1 MNQQELNH
9 IIGQPNEINAA
20 SASELI
26 ALCDKYPWFSAPH
39 TLLAHYFARTN
50 DFRKEEW
57 LTRAASRIHSR
68 EWLYYFLQP
77 VSNDLP
83 VGIPV
88 GAALEAMAPEPA
100 AVIEPS
106 EPIILAA
113 EPVIAA
119 AEHIIATPE
128 PFISTVETVI
138 AAPESF
144 ISTAETVIA
153 APEPFISTAEP
164 VIAAAEPIT
173 ESENSMAELSAMQI
187 PELELQTQTKE
198 IQNTI
203 PDKTSI
209 APIDFPAA
217 TVPLFQPA
225 EEYDIAKAMG
235 TTFNFE
241 PVDFNDNNQSSE
253 PLDQPKQTRPYNIE
267 EFLSLGLINNN
278 EANIEAPEPI
288 NPVIVK
294 ASEELDFFD
303 WLETRNTPAAAIPET
318 NKPAK
323 NLDKF
328 GLINQ
333 FIEKQ
338 PSISRPKQEFY
349 SPERA
354 MKRSEEFS
362 TSIVTET
369 LANIFRTQGH
379 FEKAIISYQKLQ
391 LKFPEKSTYF
401 ASLIEQIKKEQ
412 NQ

>member
-9 IIGQPNEINAA
+9 IIQSPSEINAA

-77 VSNDLP
+77 VSSD
-83 VGIPV
+83 IPV
-88 GAALEAMAPEPA
+88 GVSISPALEAMATEPA

-106 EPIILAA
+106 EPIIPAA
-113 EPVIAA
+113 ESVITATGPVIN
-119 AEHIIATPE
+119 ATE
-128 PFISTVETVI
+128 PN
-138 AAPESF
+138 
-144 ISTAETVIA
+144 
-153 APEPFISTAEP
+153 
-164 VIAAAEPIT
+164 T
-173 ESENSMAELSAMQI
+173 ESKNSMAELSAMQI
-187 PELELQTQTKE
+187 PELELQTQIEE

-203 PDKTSI
+203 PDKTSV

-217 TVPLFQPA
+217 TAPLFQPA

-241 PVDFNDNNQSSE
+241 PVEFSENTQSSE
-253 PLDQPKQTRPYNIE
+253 PLDQPKQIRPYNIE
-267 EFLSLGLINNN
+267 EFLSLGLINND
-278 EANIEAPEPI
+278 EVAANLIESNKSDT
-288 NPVIVK
+288 NPSI
-294 ASEELDFFD
+294 EELNFFD
-303 WLETRNTPAAAIPET
+303 WLETKNTYIQSGAYSNSIMNNASSDSSSSAQTPANADSEIA
-318 NKPAK
+318 KPST

-391 LKFPEKSTYF
+391 LKFPEKSAYF

>member
-1 MNQQELNH
+1 
-9 IIGQPNEINAA
+9 
-20 SASELI
+20 LI

-39 TLLAHYFARTN
+39 SLLAHYFARTN

-77 VSNDLP
+77 VSSD
-83 VGIPV
+83 IPV
-88 GAALEAMAPEPA
+88 SISISAALEAMTPEPA

-113 EPVIAA
+113 EPN
-119 AEHIIATPE
+119 
-128 PFISTVETVI
+128 
-138 AAPESF
+138 
-144 ISTAETVIA
+144 
-153 APEPFISTAEP
+153 
-164 VIAAAEPIT
+164 T

-187 PELELQTQTKE
+187 PQLELQS
-198 IQNTI
+198 
-203 PDKTSI
+203 P
-209 APIDFPAA
+209 
-217 TVPLFQPA
+217 VPLFQPA

-267 EFLSLGLINNN
+267 EFLSLGLIDNN
-278 EANIEAPEPI
+278 EENTEAPEPI
-288 NPVIVK
+288 KPAAVK

-303 WLETRNTPAAAIPET
+303 WLEIKNSTTTSTSTSNSDRGSIDQQNLGASTLNATEV
-318 NKPAK
+318 NKPLT

-354 MKRSEEFS
+354 MKRSETFS
-362 TSIVTET
+362 PAIVTET

-379 FEKAIISYQKLQ
+379 FEKAIISYEKLQ
-391 LKFPEKSTYF
+391 LKFPEKSAYF

>member
-113 EPVIAA
+113 EPVTAAPESIIAA
-119 AEHIIATPE
+119 PE

-138 AAPESF
+138 AA
-144 ISTAETVIA
+144 
-153 APEPFISTAEP
+153 AEP
-164 VIAAAEPIT
+164 NT

>member
-1 MNQQELNH
+1 VNQQELNH
-9 IIGQPNEINAA
+9 IIQSPSEINAA

-39 TLLAHYFARTN
+39 SLLAHYFARTN

-77 VSNDLP
+77 VSSD
-83 VGIPV
+83 IPESV
-88 GAALEAMAPEPA
+88 SVSAALEAMAPEPA

-113 EPVIAA
+113 EPVIA
-119 AEHIIATPE
+119 TTE
-128 PFISTVETVI
+128 PN
-138 AAPESF
+138 
-144 ISTAETVIA
+144 
-153 APEPFISTAEP
+153 
-164 VIAAAEPIT
+164 T
-173 ESENSMAELSAMQI
+173 ESENSMAELSSMQI
-187 PELELQTQTKE
+187 PQLELQTPE
-198 IQNTI
+198 
-203 PDKTSI
+203 
-209 APIDFPAA
+209 
-217 TVPLFQPA
+217 PLFQPA

-241 PVDFNDNNQSSE
+241 PVDFNNNNQSLE

-267 EFLSLGLINNN
+267 EFLSLGLIDNN
-278 EANIEAPEPI
+278 EEYTEAPEPI
-288 NPVIVK
+288 KPAVVQ

-303 WLETRNTPAAAIPET
+303 WLEIKNPTTTSTSTSNSDSGSIDQQNQGASTSNATEE
-318 NKPAK
+318 NKPLT

-354 MKRSEEFS
+354 MKRSETFS
-362 TSIVTET
+362 PAIVTET

-379 FEKAIISYQKLQ
+379 FEKAIISYEKLQ
-391 LKFPEKSTYF
+391 LKFPEKSAYF

>member
-9 IIGQPNEINAA
+9 IIQQPNEINAA

-106 EPIILAA
+106 EAII
-113 EPVIAA
+113 IAA
-119 AEHIIATPE
+119 AEAVIATPE
-128 PFISTVETVI
+128 PI
-138 AAPESF
+138 

-153 APEPFISTAEP
+153 ATEPN
-164 VIAAAEPIT
+164 T
-173 ESENSMAELSAMQI
+173 EADNSIAELSAMQI
-187 PELELQTQTKE
+187 PELELQKQTEE

-203 PDKTSI
+203 PDKTSF

-217 TVPLFQPA
+217 TIPLFQPA

-253 PLDQPKQTRPYNIE
+253 PLDQPKQTRPYSLE
-267 EFLSLGLINNN
+267 EFLSLGLINNDEDVEN
-278 EANIEAPEPI
+278 KVESSKSNTDPSI
-288 NPVIVK
+288 
-294 ASEELDFFD
+294 EELNFFD

>member
-113 EPVIAA
+113 EPVTAAPESIIAA
-119 AEHIIATPE
+119 PE

-138 AAPESF
+138 AAPE
-144 ISTAETVIA
+144 
-153 APEPFISTAEP
+153 PN
-164 VIAAAEPIT
+164 T

-203 PDKTSI
+203 PVKTSI

>member
-119 AEHIIATPE
+119 AEPAITAPE
-128 PFISTVETVI
+128 PFISNVETVI
-138 AAPESF
+138 AA
-144 ISTAETVIA
+144 T
-153 APEPFISTAEP
+153 EPN
-164 VIAAAEPIT
+164 T

-209 APIDFPAA
+209 APIDFRAA

>member
-57 LTRAASRIHSR
+57 LTHAASRIHSR

-119 AEHIIATPE
+119 PEPIIATPE

-138 AAPESF
+138 AAPE
-144 ISTAETVIA
+144 
-153 APEPFISTAEP
+153 PN
-164 VIAAAEPIT
+164 T

-187 PELELQTQTKE
+187 PELELQTQTEE

-203 PDKTSI
+203 PVKTSI

-288 NPVIVK
+288 NPVIVE

>member
-9 IIGQPNEINAA
+9 IIQSPSEINAA

-39 TLLAHYFARTN
+39 SLLAHYFARTN

-77 VSNDLP
+77 VSSD
-83 VGIPV
+83 IPV
-88 GAALEAMAPEPA
+88 SVSISAALEAMTPEPA

-113 EPVIAA
+113 EPN
-119 AEHIIATPE
+119 
-128 PFISTVETVI
+128 
-138 AAPESF
+138 
-144 ISTAETVIA
+144 
-153 APEPFISTAEP
+153 
-164 VIAAAEPIT
+164 T

-187 PELELQTQTKE
+187 PQLELQT
-198 IQNTI
+198 
-203 PDKTSI
+203 P
-209 APIDFPAA
+209 
-217 TVPLFQPA
+217 VPLFQPA

-267 EFLSLGLINNN
+267 EFLSLGLIDNN
-278 EANIEAPEPI
+278 EENTEAPEPI
-288 NPVIVK
+288 KPAAVK

-303 WLETRNTPAAAIPET
+303 WLEIKNSTTTSTSTSNSDRGSIDQQNRGASASNATEV
-318 NKPAK
+318 NKPLT

-354 MKRSEEFS
+354 MKRSETFS
-362 TSIVTET
+362 PAIVTET

-379 FEKAIISYQKLQ
+379 FEKAIISYEKLQ
-391 LKFPEKSTYF
+391 LKFPEKSAYF

>member
-1 MNQQELNH
+1 VNQQELNH
-9 IIGQPNEINAA
+9 IIQSPSEINAA

-77 VSNDLP
+77 LSSD
-83 VGIPV
+83 IPV
-88 GAALEAMAPEPA
+88 GVSISPALEAMATEPA

-106 EPIILAA
+106 EAIIIPAA
-113 EPVIAA
+113 EPVITATGP
-119 AEHIIATPE
+119 IINATE
-128 PFISTVETVI
+128 PN
-138 AAPESF
+138 
-144 ISTAETVIA
+144 
-153 APEPFISTAEP
+153 
-164 VIAAAEPIT
+164 T
-173 ESENSMAELSAMQI
+173 ESKNSMAELSAMQI
-187 PELELQTQTKE
+187 PELELQTQIEE

-203 PDKTSI
+203 PDKTSV

-217 TVPLFQPA
+217 TAPLFQPA

-241 PVDFNDNNQSSE
+241 PIDFNDNNQSSE
-253 PLDQPKQTRPYNIE
+253 PLDQPKQIRPYNIE
-267 EFLSLGLINNN
+267 EFLSLGLINND
-278 EANIEAPEPI
+278 EVAANLIESNKSDT
-288 NPVIVK
+288 NPSI
-294 ASEELDFFD
+294 EELNFFD
-303 WLETRNTPAAAIPET
+303 WLETKNTYIQSGAYSNSIMNNASSDSSSSAQTPANADSEIA
-318 NKPAK
+318 KPST

-391 LKFPEKSTYF
+391 LKFPEKSAYF

>member
-106 EPIILAA
+106 EPIILA
-113 EPVIAA
+113 
-119 AEHIIATPE
+119 PE
-128 PFISTVETVI
+128 P
-138 AAPESF
+138 
-144 ISTAETVIA
+144 VIA
-153 APEPFISTAEP
+153 APEPFISNAET
-164 VIAAAEPIT
+164 VIATPEPNT
-173 ESENSMAELSAMQI
+173 ESDNSMAELSAMQI
-187 PELELQTQTKE
+187 PELELQTQTEE

-203 PDKTSI
+203 PVKTSI

-288 NPVIVK
+288 NPVIVE

-303 WLETRNTPAAAIPET
+303 WLETRNTPATAIPET

>member
-9 IIGQPNEINAA
+9 IIQSPSEINAA

-77 VSNDLP
+77 LSSD
-83 VGIPV
+83 IPV
-88 GAALEAMAPEPA
+88 GVSISPALEAMATEPA

-106 EPIILAA
+106 EAIIIPAA
-113 EPVIAA
+113 EPVITATGP
-119 AEHIIATPE
+119 IINATE
-128 PFISTVETVI
+128 PN
-138 AAPESF
+138 
-144 ISTAETVIA
+144 
-153 APEPFISTAEP
+153 
-164 VIAAAEPIT
+164 T
-173 ESENSMAELSAMQI
+173 ESKNSMAELSAMQI
-187 PELELQTQTKE
+187 PELELQTQIEE

-203 PDKTSI
+203 PDKTSV

-217 TVPLFQPA
+217 TAPLFQPA
-225 EEYDIAKAMG
+225 EEYVIAKAMG

-241 PVDFNDNNQSSE
+241 PIDFNDNNQSSE
-253 PLDQPKQTRPYNIE
+253 PLDQPKQIRPYNIE
-267 EFLSLGLINNN
+267 EFLSLGLINND
-278 EANIEAPEPI
+278 EVAANLIESNKSDT
-288 NPVIVK
+288 NPSI
-294 ASEELDFFD
+294 EELNFFD
-303 WLETRNTPAAAIPET
+303 WLETKNTYIQSGAYSNSIMNNASSDSSSSAQTPANADSEIA
-318 NKPAK
+318 KPST

-391 LKFPEKSTYF
+391 LKFPEKSAYF

>member
-26 ALCDKYPWFSAPH
+26 ALCDKYPWFSASH

-119 AEHIIATPE
+119 AEPAIT
-128 PFISTVETVI
+128 
-138 AAPESF
+138 
-144 ISTAETVIA
+144 
-153 APEPFISTAEP
+153 APEPFISNAET
-164 VIAAAEPIT
+164 VIATPEPNT

-288 NPVIVK
+288 NPVIVE

-303 WLETRNTPAAAIPET
+303 WLETRNTPATAIPET

>member
-9 IIGQPNEINAA
+9 IIQSPSEINAA

-26 ALCDKYPWFSAPH
+26 ALCDTHPWFSAPH
-39 TLLAHYFARTN
+39 SLLAHYFARTN

-77 VSNDLP
+77 VSSD
-83 VGIPV
+83 IPV
-88 GAALEAMAPEPA
+88 SVSISAALEAMTPEPA

-113 EPVIAA
+113 EPN
-119 AEHIIATPE
+119 
-128 PFISTVETVI
+128 
-138 AAPESF
+138 
-144 ISTAETVIA
+144 
-153 APEPFISTAEP
+153 
-164 VIAAAEPIT
+164 T

-187 PELELQTQTKE
+187 PQLELQT
-198 IQNTI
+198 
-203 PDKTSI
+203 P
-209 APIDFPAA
+209 
-217 TVPLFQPA
+217 VPLFQPA

-267 EFLSLGLINNN
+267 EFLSLGLIDNN
-278 EANIEAPEPI
+278 EENTEAPEPI
-288 NPVIVK
+288 KPAAVK

-303 WLETRNTPAAAIPET
+303 WLEIKNSTTTSTSTSNSDRGSIDQQNLGASTLNATEV
-318 NKPAK
+318 NKPLT

-333 FIEKQ
+333 FIENQ

-354 MKRSEEFS
+354 MKRSETFS
-362 TSIVTET
+362 PAIVTET

-379 FEKAIISYQKLQ
+379 FEKAIISYEKLQ
-391 LKFPEKSTYF
+391 LKFPEKSAYF

>member
-119 AEHIIATPE
+119 AEPTIATPE

-138 AAPESF
+138 AA
-144 ISTAETVIA
+144 
-153 APEPFISTAEP
+153 AEP
-164 VIAAAEPIT
+164 NT

-187 PELELQTQTKE
+187 PELELQTQTEE

-203 PDKTSI
+203 PVKTSI

-303 WLETRNTPAAAIPET
+303 WLETRNTPATAIPET

>member
-9 IIGQPNEINAA
+9 IIQSPSEINAA

-26 ALCDKYPWFSAPH
+26 ALCDKHPWFSAPH
-39 TLLAHYFARTN
+39 SLLAHYFARTN

-77 VSNDLP
+77 VSSD
-83 VGIPV
+83 IPV
-88 GAALEAMAPEPA
+88 SVSISAALEAMTPEPA

-113 EPVIAA
+113 EPN
-119 AEHIIATPE
+119 
-128 PFISTVETVI
+128 
-138 AAPESF
+138 
-144 ISTAETVIA
+144 
-153 APEPFISTAEP
+153 
-164 VIAAAEPIT
+164 T

-187 PELELQTQTKE
+187 PQLELQT
-198 IQNTI
+198 
-203 PDKTSI
+203 P
-209 APIDFPAA
+209 
-217 TVPLFQPA
+217 VPLFQPA

-267 EFLSLGLINNN
+267 EFLSLGLIDNN
-278 EANIEAPEPI
+278 EENTEAPEPI
-288 NPVIVK
+288 KPAAVK

-303 WLETRNTPAAAIPET
+303 WLEIKNSTTTSTSTSNSDRGSIDQQNLGASTLNATEV
-318 NKPAK
+318 NKPLT

-354 MKRSEEFS
+354 MKRSETFS
-362 TSIVTET
+362 PAIVTET

-379 FEKAIISYQKLQ
+379 FEKAIISYEKLQ
-391 LKFPEKSTYF
+391 LKFPEKSAYF

>member
-1 MNQQELNH
+1 VNQQELNH
-9 IIGQPNEINAA
+9 IIQSPSEINAA

-39 TLLAHYFARTN
+39 SLLAHYFARTN

-77 VSNDLP
+77 VSSD
-83 VGIPV
+83 IPV
-88 GAALEAMAPEPA
+88 SVSISAALEAMTPEPA

-113 EPVIAA
+113 EPN
-119 AEHIIATPE
+119 
-128 PFISTVETVI
+128 
-138 AAPESF
+138 
-144 ISTAETVIA
+144 
-153 APEPFISTAEP
+153 
-164 VIAAAEPIT
+164 T

-187 PELELQTQTKE
+187 PQLELQT
-198 IQNTI
+198 
-203 PDKTSI
+203 P
-209 APIDFPAA
+209 
-217 TVPLFQPA
+217 VPLFQPA

-267 EFLSLGLINNN
+267 EFLSLGLIDNN
-278 EANIEAPEPI
+278 EENTEAPEPI
-288 NPVIVK
+288 KPAAVK

-303 WLETRNTPAAAIPET
+303 WLEIKNSTTTSTSTSNSDRGSIDQQNQGASTLNATEV
-318 NKPAK
+318 NKPLT

-354 MKRSEEFS
+354 MKRSETFS
-362 TSIVTET
+362 PAIVTET

-379 FEKAIISYQKLQ
+379 FEKAIISYEKLQ
-391 LKFPEKSTYF
+391 LKFPEKSAYF

>member
-9 IIGQPNEINAA
+9 IIQSPSEINAA

-39 TLLAHYFARTN
+39 SLLAHYFARTN

-77 VSNDLP
+77 VSSD
-83 VGIPV
+83 IPV
-88 GAALEAMAPEPA
+88 SVSISAALEAMTPEPA

-113 EPVIAA
+113 EPN
-119 AEHIIATPE
+119 
-128 PFISTVETVI
+128 
-138 AAPESF
+138 
-144 ISTAETVIA
+144 
-153 APEPFISTAEP
+153 
-164 VIAAAEPIT
+164 T

-187 PELELQTQTKE
+187 PQLELQT
-198 IQNTI
+198 
-203 PDKTSI
+203 P
-209 APIDFPAA
+209 
-217 TVPLFQPA
+217 VPLFQPA

-267 EFLSLGLINNN
+267 EFLSLGLIDNN
-278 EANIEAPEPI
+278 EENTEAPEPI
-288 NPVIVK
+288 KPAAVK

-303 WLETRNTPAAAIPET
+303 WLEIKNSTTTSTSTSNSDSGSIDQQNLGASTLNATEV
-318 NKPAK
+318 NKPLT

-328 GLINQ
+328 ELINQ

-354 MKRSEEFS
+354 MKRSETFS
-362 TSIVTET
+362 PAIVTET

-379 FEKAIISYQKLQ
+379 FEKAIISYEKLQ
-391 LKFPEKSTYF
+391 LKFPEKSAYF

>member
-119 AEHIIATPE
+119 AEPAITAPE
-128 PFISTVETVI
+128 PFISTVEI
-138 AAPESF
+138 
-144 ISTAETVIA
+144 VIA
-153 APEPFISTAEP
+153 APEPN
-164 VIAAAEPIT
+164 T

-241 PVDFNDNNQSSE
+241 PVDFSENTQSTE
-253 PLDQPKQTRPYNIE
+253 PVDQPKQTRPYNIE

>member
-1 MNQQELNH
+1 VNQQELNH
-9 IIGQPNEINAA
+9 IIQSPSEINAA

-39 TLLAHYFARTN
+39 SLLAHYFARTN

-77 VSNDLP
+77 VSSH
-83 VGIPV
+83 IPV
-88 GAALEAMAPEPA
+88 SVSVSAALEAMAPEPA

-113 EPVIAA
+113 EPN
-119 AEHIIATPE
+119 
-128 PFISTVETVI
+128 
-138 AAPESF
+138 
-144 ISTAETVIA
+144 
-153 APEPFISTAEP
+153 
-164 VIAAAEPIT
+164 T

-187 PELELQTQTKE
+187 PQLELQT
-198 IQNTI
+198 
-203 PDKTSI
+203 P
-209 APIDFPAA
+209 
-217 TVPLFQPA
+217 VPLFQPA

-241 PVDFNDNNQSSE
+241 PVDFNNNNQSLE

-267 EFLSLGLINNN
+267 EFLSLGLIDNN
-278 EANIEAPEPI
+278 EENTEAPEPI
-288 NPVIVK
+288 KPAIVK

-303 WLETRNTPAAAIPET
+303 WLEIKNSTTTSTSTSNSDRGTIDEQNQGASTLNATEV
-318 NKPAK
+318 NKPLT

-354 MKRSEEFS
+354 MKRSETFS
-362 TSIVTET
+362 PAIVTET

-379 FEKAIISYQKLQ
+379 FEKAIISYEKLQ
-391 LKFPEKSTYF
+391 LKFPEKSAYF

>member
-9 IIGQPNEINAA
+9 IIQQPNEINAA

-106 EPIILAA
+106 EPIILAP

-119 AEHIIATPE
+119 AEPIIATPE
-128 PFISTVETVI
+128 PFISN
-138 AAPESF
+138 
-144 ISTAETVIA
+144 AETVIA
-153 APEPFISTAEP
+153 APEPN
-164 VIAAAEPIT
+164 T

-187 PELELQTQTKE
+187 PELELQTQTEE

-203 PDKTSI
+203 PVKTSI

-288 NPVIVK
+288 NPVIAK

>member
-1 MNQQELNH
+1 VNQQELNH
-9 IIGQPNEINAA
+9 IIQSPSEINAA

-39 TLLAHYFARTN
+39 SLLAHYFARTN

-77 VSNDLP
+77 VSSD
-83 VGIPV
+83 IPV
-88 GAALEAMAPEPA
+88 SVSISAALEAMTPEPA
-100 AVIEPS
+100 AVIEAS

-113 EPVIAA
+113 EPN
-119 AEHIIATPE
+119 
-128 PFISTVETVI
+128 
-138 AAPESF
+138 
-144 ISTAETVIA
+144 
-153 APEPFISTAEP
+153 
-164 VIAAAEPIT
+164 T

-187 PELELQTQTKE
+187 PQLELQT
-198 IQNTI
+198 
-203 PDKTSI
+203 P
-209 APIDFPAA
+209 
-217 TVPLFQPA
+217 VPLFQPA

-267 EFLSLGLINNN
+267 EFLSLGLIDNN
-278 EANIEAPEPI
+278 EENTEAPEPI
-288 NPVIVK
+288 KPAAVK

-303 WLETRNTPAAAIPET
+303 WLEIKNSTTTSTSTSNSDRGSIDQQNLEASTLNATEV
-318 NKPAK
+318 NKPLT

-354 MKRSEEFS
+354 MKRSETFS
-362 TSIVTET
+362 PAIVTET

-379 FEKAIISYQKLQ
+379 FEKAIISYEKLQ
-391 LKFPEKSTYF
+391 LKFPEKSAYF

>member
-88 GAALEAMAPEPA
+88 GAALETMAPEPA

-106 EPIILAA
+106 EPIILAP

-119 AEHIIATPE
+119 AEPAITAPE

-138 AAPESF
+138 AAPE
-144 ISTAETVIA
+144 
-153 APEPFISTAEP
+153 PN
-164 VIAAAEPIT
+164 T

-288 NPVIVK
+288 NPVIVE

>member
-113 EPVIAA
+113 EPVTAAPESIIAA
-119 AEHIIATPE
+119 PE

-138 AAPESF
+138 AA
-144 ISTAETVIA
+144 
-153 APEPFISTAEP
+153 AEP
-164 VIAAAEPIT
+164 AIAAAEPIIAAAEPNT

-203 PDKTSI
+203 PVKTSI

-267 EFLSLGLINNN
+267 EFLSLGLISNDEDVENKVESSKSN
-278 EANIEAPEPI
+278 TDPSI
-288 NPVIVK
+288 
-294 ASEELDFFD
+294 EELNFFD

>member
-138 AAPESF
+138 AAPE
-144 ISTAETVIA
+144 
-153 APEPFISTAEP
+153 PN
-164 VIAAAEPIT
+164 T

>member
-9 IIGQPNEINAA
+9 IIQSPSEINAA

-39 TLLAHYFARTN
+39 SLLAHYFARTN

-77 VSNDLP
+77 VSSD
-83 VGIPV
+83 IPV
-88 GAALEAMAPEPA
+88 SVSISAALEAMTPEPA

-113 EPVIAA
+113 EPN
-119 AEHIIATPE
+119 
-128 PFISTVETVI
+128 
-138 AAPESF
+138 
-144 ISTAETVIA
+144 
-153 APEPFISTAEP
+153 
-164 VIAAAEPIT
+164 T

-187 PELELQTQTKE
+187 PQLELQT
-198 IQNTI
+198 
-203 PDKTSI
+203 P
-209 APIDFPAA
+209 
-217 TVPLFQPA
+217 VPLFQPA

-267 EFLSLGLINNN
+267 EFLSLGLIDNN
-278 EANIEAPEPI
+278 EENTEAPEPI
-288 NPVIVK
+288 KPAAVK

-303 WLETRNTPAAAIPET
+303 WLEIKNSTTTSTSTSNSDRGSIDQQNLGASTLNATEV
-318 NKPAK
+318 NKPLT

-354 MKRSEEFS
+354 MKRSETFS
-362 TSIVTET
+362 PAIVTET

-379 FEKAIISYQKLQ
+379 FEKAIISYEKLQ
-391 LKFPEKSTYF
+391 LKFPEKSAYF

>member
-106 EPIILAA
+106 EPIILAP

-119 AEHIIATPE
+119 AEPIIATPE
-128 PFISTVETVI
+128 PFISN
-138 AAPESF
+138 
-144 ISTAETVIA
+144 AETVIA
-153 APEPFISTAEP
+153 APEPN
-164 VIAAAEPIT
+164 T

-187 PELELQTQTKE
+187 PELELQTQTEE

-203 PDKTSI
+203 PVKTSI

>member
-128 PFISTVETVI
+128 PN
-138 AAPESF
+138 
-144 ISTAETVIA
+144 
-153 APEPFISTAEP
+153 
-164 VIAAAEPIT
+164 T

-187 PELELQTQTKE
+187 PELELQTQTEE

-203 PDKTSI
+203 PVKTSI

-267 EFLSLGLINNN
+267 EFLSLGLINNDEDVEN
-278 EANIEAPEPI
+278 KVESSKSNTDPSI
-288 NPVIVK
+288 
-294 ASEELDFFD
+294 EELDFFD
-303 WLETRNTPAAAIPET
+303 WLETRNTPATAIPET
-318 NKPAK
+318 NK
-323 NLDKF
+323 
-328 GLINQ
+328 Q

>member
-113 EPVIAA
+113 EPIITATGPVIAA
-119 AEHIIATPE
+119 T
-128 PFISTVETVI
+128 
-138 AAPESF
+138 ESF

-153 APEPFISTAEP
+153 AAEP
-164 VIAAAEPIT
+164 NT

>member
-1 MNQQELNH
+1 VNQQELNH
-9 IIGQPNEINAA
+9 IIQSPSEINAA

-39 TLLAHYFARTN
+39 SLLAHYFARTN

-77 VSNDLP
+77 VSSD
-83 VGIPV
+83 IPV
-88 GAALEAMAPEPA
+88 SVSISAALEAMTPEPA

-113 EPVIAA
+113 EPN
-119 AEHIIATPE
+119 
-128 PFISTVETVI
+128 
-138 AAPESF
+138 
-144 ISTAETVIA
+144 
-153 APEPFISTAEP
+153 
-164 VIAAAEPIT
+164 T

-187 PELELQTQTKE
+187 PQLELQT
-198 IQNTI
+198 
-203 PDKTSI
+203 P
-209 APIDFPAA
+209 
-217 TVPLFQPA
+217 VPLFQPA

-267 EFLSLGLINNN
+267 EFLSLGLIDNN
-278 EANIEAPEPI
+278 EENTEAPEPI
-288 NPVIVK
+288 KPAAFK

-303 WLETRNTPAAAIPET
+303 WLEIKNSTTTSTSTSNSDRGSIDQQNLGASTLNATEV
-318 NKPAK
+318 NKPLT

-354 MKRSEEFS
+354 MKRSETFS
-362 TSIVTET
+362 PAIVTET

-379 FEKAIISYQKLQ
+379 FEKAIISYEKLQ
-391 LKFPEKSTYF
+391 LKFPEKSAYF

>member
-119 AEHIIATPE
+119 AEPAITAPE

-138 AAPESF
+138 AAPE
-144 ISTAETVIA
+144 
-153 APEPFISTAEP
+153 PN
-164 VIAAAEPIT
+164 T

-203 PDKTSI
+203 PVKTSI

-303 WLETRNTPAAAIPET
+303 WLETRNTPATAIPET

>member
-128 PFISTVETVI
+128 PFISNVETVI
-138 AAPESF
+138 AAPE
-144 ISTAETVIA
+144 
-153 APEPFISTAEP
+153 PN
-164 VIAAAEPIT
+164 T

-187 PELELQTQTKE
+187 PELELQTQTEE

-203 PDKTSI
+203 PVKTSI

>member
-9 IIGQPNEINAA
+9 IIQQPNEINAA

-57 LTRAASRIHSR
+57 LARAASRIHSR

-106 EPIILAA
+106 EPIIPAA
-113 EPVIAA
+113 EPVITA
-119 AEHIIATPE
+119 AEPIITAPE
-128 PFISTVETVI
+128 PFISNVETVI
-138 AAPESF
+138 AAAESF

-153 APEPFISTAEP
+153 APEPI
-164 VIAAAEPIT
+164 IAATEPNT
-173 ESENSMAELSAMQI
+173 KSENSIAKLSAMQI
-187 PELELQTQTKE
+187 PELELL
-198 IQNTI
+198 
-203 PDKTSI
+203 TS
-209 APIDFPAA
+209 A
-217 TVPLFQPA
+217 PLFQPA

-253 PLDQPKQTRPYNIE
+253 PLDQPKQNRPYNIE
-267 EFLSLGLINNN
+267 EFLSLGLINND
-278 EANIEAPEPI
+278 EVAANLIESNKSDT
-288 NPVIVK
+288 NPSI
-294 ASEELDFFD
+294 EELDFFD

-318 NKPAK
+318 TKPAK

>member
-9 IIGQPNEINAA
+9 IIQSPSEINAA

-77 VSNDLP
+77 LSSD
-83 VGIPV
+83 IPV
-88 GAALEAMAPEPA
+88 GVSISPALEAMATEPA

-106 EPIILAA
+106 EAIIIPAA
-113 EPVIAA
+113 EPVITATGP
-119 AEHIIATPE
+119 IINATE
-128 PFISTVETVI
+128 PN
-138 AAPESF
+138 
-144 ISTAETVIA
+144 
-153 APEPFISTAEP
+153 
-164 VIAAAEPIT
+164 T
-173 ESENSMAELSAMQI
+173 ESKNSMAELSAMQI
-187 PELELQTQTKE
+187 PELELQTQIEE

-203 PDKTSI
+203 PDKTSV

-217 TVPLFQPA
+217 TAPLFQPA

-241 PVDFNDNNQSSE
+241 PIDFNDNNQSSE
-253 PLDQPKQTRPYNIE
+253 PLDQPKQIRPYNIE
-267 EFLSLGLINNN
+267 EFLSLGLINND
-278 EANIEAPEPI
+278 EVAANLIESNKSDT
-288 NPVIVK
+288 NPSI
-294 ASEELDFFD
+294 EELNFFD
-303 WLETRNTPAAAIPET
+303 WLETKNTYIQSGAYSNSIMNNASSDSSSSAQTPANADSEIA
-318 NKPAK
+318 KPST

-391 LKFPEKSTYF
+391 LKFPEKSAYF

>member
-119 AEHIIATPE
+119 AEPIIATPE

-138 AAPESF
+138 AAPE
-144 ISTAETVIA
+144 
-153 APEPFISTAEP
+153 PN
-164 VIAAAEPIT
+164 T

-294 ASEELDFFD
+294 ASEELNFFD